1 MIFVTHKN
9 MSCERLDSL
18 VYLIWSMFYKI
29 RFFNRPTKLFRTSRK
44 AYFLTL
50 SSINKTFGNFLKK
63 QHVVISRSKA
73 CVPHLKKSSNP
84 HILNLSPPLNMAPM
98 WFQNHLAYTISKYG
112 MSMCAL
118 GMAEE
123 FQKDGIA
130 VNALWPKT
138 SKLPFNTILSR
149 YQHYKINNPSNK
161 YLAKSCGVFH
171 SNIIPFYLSKRVGR
185 L

>member
-1 MIFVTHKN
+1 MRTNGQFSLFNLVNVLKN
-9 MSCERLDSL
+9 KD
-18 VYLIWSMFYKI
+18 
-29 RFFNRPTKLFRTSRK
+29 FNRPTKRFRTSRK

-50 SSINKTFGNFLKK
+50 SSINKTFGNSSNKK
-63 QHVVISRSKA
+63 TCGISRSKA

-149 YQHYKINNPSNK
+149 
-161 YLAKSCGVFH
+161 
-171 SNIIPFYLSKRVGR
+171 
-185 L
+185 

>member
-1 MIFVTHKN
+1 MFLVTHKN
-9 MSCERLDSL
+9 MSCEQKDNL
-18 VYLIWSMFYKI
+18 VYLIWSIFYKI
-29 RFFNRPTKLFRTSRK
+29 RFFNRPPKRFRTSRK

-50 SSINKTFGNFLKK
+50 SSINKTFGNNSNKK
-63 QHVVISRSKA
+63 TCDISRSKA

-138 SKLPFNTILSR
+138 SKLHFYTILNYHVSNTI
-149 YQHYKINNPSNK
+149 K
-161 YLAKSCGVFH
+161 
-171 SNIIPFYLSKRVGR
+171 
-185 L
+185 